1 MESKEN
7 RAADNEVLNMA
18 FITNITT
25 TPVTN
30 VYGPNGLPQG
40 VDNDQGNIRF
50 AGNISETG
58 KFSSSSL
65 GEGNPVTT
73 IFSGVGPVEGAVPGV
88 FNSGLQ
94 VIVRAQTTIAGQSN
108 LLLEG
113 GASDTANVA
122 YTPLQLDVLRTYYYK
137 FAVRNNYWN
146 EFSGQWETSVPSNA
160 SSGAW
165 NIDNSVDNSST
176 MRASGVDVAANPSQ
190 SAPGRLTF
198 LDGSPNPINTGYPAR
213 YNW

>member
-1 MESKEN
+1 
-7 RAADNEVLNMA
+7 MA

-25 TPVTN
+25 TPVTG
-30 VYGPNGLPQG
+30 VYGPDGYPTQI
-40 VDNDQGNIRF
+40 DNDQGNIRF

-65 GEGNPVTT
+65 GEGNPITT
-73 IFSGVGPVEGAVPGV
+73 IISGVGPVEGAVPGV

-94 VIVRAQTTIAGQSN
+94 VIVRAQTKIAGEAN
-108 LLLEG
+108 TVLEG
-113 GASDTANVA
+113 GSSDTANVA
-122 YTPLQLDVLRTYYYK
+122 FTPLQLDVLRTYYYK

-146 EFSGQWETSVPSNA
+146 EFNGTWETNVPSNA

-165 NIDNSVDNSST
+165 NIDNEVDNAGT

-190 SAPGRLTF
+190 SQPGRLTF
-198 LDGSPNPINTGYPAR
+198 QQGSPNPVNTGYGAR

>member
-1 MESKEN
+1 
-7 RAADNEVLNMA
+7 MA

-30 VYGPNGLPQG
+30 VYGPDGKPQSI
-40 VDNDQGNIRF
+40 DNDQGAIRG

-58 KFSSSSL
+58 KFSSISF
-65 GEGNPVTT
+65 GEENEIIT
-73 IFSGVGPVEGAVPGV
+73 IISGVGGVEGAVPGQ

-94 VIVRAQTTIAGQSN
+94 VIVRAQTTIAGDAN
-108 LLLEG
+108 TTLEG
-113 GASDTANVA
+113 GATNSANDA
-122 YTPLQLDVLRTYYYK
+122 FTPLQLDVLRTYYYK

-146 EFSGQWETSVPSNA
+146 EFNGTWETSVPSNA

-165 NIDNSVDNSST
+165 NIDAQVDNAGE
-176 MRASGVDVAANPSQ
+176 MRQSGVDVAANPTSTN
-190 SAPGRLTF
+190 PGRLTY
-198 LDGSPNPINTGYPAR
+198 LDGSPNPVNDTYSSR

>member
-1 MESKEN
+1 
-7 RAADNEVLNMA
+7 MA

-25 TPVTN
+25 TPVTG
-30 VYGPNGLPQG
+30 VYGPDGYPTQI
-40 VDNDQGNIRF
+40 DNDQGNIRF

-65 GEGNPVTT
+65 GEGNPITT
-73 IFSGVGPVEGAVPGV
+73 IISGVGPVEGAVPGV

-94 VIVRAQTTIAGQSN
+94 VIVRAQTKIAGEAN
-108 LLLEG
+108 TVLEG
-113 GASDTANVA
+113 GSSDTANVA
-122 YTPLQLDVLRTYYYK
+122 FTPLQLDVLRTYYYK
-137 FAVRNNYWN
+137 FAGRNNYWN
-146 EFSGQWETSVPSNA
+146 EFNGTWETNVPSNA

-165 NIDNSVDNSST
+165 NIDNEVDNAGT

-190 SAPGRLTF
+190 SQPGRLTF
-198 LDGSPNPINTGYPAR
+198 QQGSPNPVNTGYGAR

>member
-1 MESKEN
+1 
-7 RAADNEVLNMA
+7 MA
-18 FITNITT
+18 FITNITGV
-25 TPVTN
+25 PVTGQYN
-30 VYGPNGLPQG
+30 SNGNPLY

-50 AGNISETG
+50 AGAISETG
-58 KFSSSSL
+58 KFTSSSL
-65 GEGNPVTT
+65 GEGNPIIT
-73 IFSGVGPVEGAVPGV
+73 IVSGVGPVEGAIAGAV

-94 VIVRAQTTIAGQSN
+94 VVVRAQTTIAGQSN

-113 GASDTANVA
+113 GASNSANEA
-122 YTPLQLDVLRTYYYK
+122 FTPLQLDVLRTYYYK

-146 EFSGQWETSVPSNA
+146 EFSGQWETPVPSNA

-165 NIDNSVDNSST
+165 NIANSVDNSST

-190 SAPGRLTF
+190 SSPGRLTF
-198 LDGSPNPINTGYPAR
+198 LNGSPTPVNTGYAPR